1 MKIFP
6 ITKEPIE
13 IYCNA
18 CNPLL
23 ATMLWRRLHKADPK
37 FHRTS
42 VYALGLTIHEDMS
55 ITLRGYGMR
64 NNYFGGI
71 GDLLFEEPNIQATS
85 KGEVAER
92 NRIVLDEMKRAATDQ
107 YVLAARTKEEAEI
120 DALMREMFPEAGLL
134 EAAL

>member
-23 ATMLWRRLHKADPK
+23 ATMLWRRLYKEDPK

-55 ITLRGYGMR
+55 ITLRGYAMR
-64 NNYFGGI
+64 DTCFGGI
-71 GDLLFEEPNIQATS
+71 GALVFEEPGLQAIS
-85 KGEVAER
+85 KGEFAER
-92 NRIVLDEMKRAATDQ
+92 NRVILDEMKRAATDQ
-107 YVLAARTKEEAEI
+107 YVLAALTKEEAEI
-120 DALMREMFPEAGLL
+120 DALMREMFPEVGLL